1 MADDVLED
9 AGPAPDTGKAKRE
22 PPTIDLEATKVAET
36 GSAPKAND
44 TADDRAGEAKS
55 EAKSAETN
63 PAAEPRQPAE
73 PKPEPT
79 GSQARSQA
87 SRARSPWVVAPLSG
101 AVAAA
106 LVLAVGWLLGWPAV
120 QTPPAPQVSAAA
132 VDALTA
138 RVAGLESRA
147 ARTPAPVT
155 DPAVTAR
162 IDATEKS
169 VATLRGDLA
178 SLRAQ
183 SDKLAAS
190 VSAAKAA
197 PGDSKAAPG
206 DSAAAPAPSVDLSAI
221 NERIDAIERATRT
234 QAAAIAQAN
243 EKVAAA
249 KPQDDAP
256 LRRVVAAALL
266 DVSVRHGDPFAGE
279 LAAAKAL
286 SSDPGK
292 LKPLDEFAAKGVP
305 NPPALNREL
314 LALIPKLSPAT
325 ETATTGS
332 GVIDRL
338 KAGASNLV
346 RVERTDRTGN
356 DRSAVVA
363 RVTAAALRND
373 FAESRREL
381 SALDAADRAPAQ
393 AWLDKAAAR
402 DAALAAS
409 RQFAEEAMA
418 SLAKAAQ

>member
-9 AGPAPDTGKAKRE
+9 AGPAPDAGKVKRE
-22 PPTIDLEATKVAET
+22 PPTIDLEATKVTET
-36 GSAPKAND
+36 GSVPG
-44 TADDRAGEAKS
+44 AGEAKAT
-55 EAKSAETN
+55 EAKSAETK
-63 PAAEPRQPAE
+63 PAAEPRHEAE
-73 PKPEPT
+73 PKPEPARPQ
-79 GSQARSQA
+79 SARS
-87 SRARSPWVVAPLSG
+87 RSPWVVAPLSG

-106 LVLAVGWLLGWPAV
+106 LVIAVGSLLGWPAV
-120 QTPPAPQVSAAA
+120 QPPPAPQVSAAA
-132 VDALTA
+132 VDDLAT

-147 ARTPAPVT
+147 SKTPAPVT

-162 IDATEKS
+162 SDGIEKS
-169 VATLRGDLA
+169 VATLRSDIA

-183 SDKLAAS
+183 SDKLAAA
-190 VSAAKAA
+190 VNAAKTA
-197 PGDSKAAPG
+197 PGDST
-206 DSAAAPAPSVDLSAI
+206 AAPAPTVDLSAI
-221 NERIDAIERATRT
+221 NDRIDAIERAARA
-234 QAAAIAQAN
+234 QAAAIAQAS
-243 EKVAAA
+243 EKAAFA
-249 KPQDDAP
+249 KPQDDMP

-266 DVSVRHGDPFAGE
+266 DVAVRHGDPYPGA

-286 SSDPGK
+286 APDPNK

-325 ETATTGS
+325 ETATTGT
-332 GVIDRL
+332 GLVDRL
-338 KAGASNLV
+338 KAGASTLV
-346 RVERTDRTGN
+346 RVERTDAAGT

-373 FAESRREL
+373 FAEARREL
-381 SALDAADRAPAQ
+381 SSLDAANRAPAQ